1 MLPGYHMKDGRGRAN
16 ANVQHLR
23 EATETEKEPSLET
36 EGLEGGEQRGTGKRA
51 LRCLGVRRE
60 PKYRCGPCHSARLGT
75 ESGHGLNL
83 EIEVGFSKKINIF
96 ELGRR

>member
-1 MLPGYHMKDGRGRAN
+1 MW
-16 ANVQHLR
+16 
-23 EATETEKEPSLET
+23 
-36 EGLEGGEQRGTGKRA
+36 A
-51 LRCLGVRRE
+51 L
-60 PKYRCGPCHSARLGT
+60 HSARLGT